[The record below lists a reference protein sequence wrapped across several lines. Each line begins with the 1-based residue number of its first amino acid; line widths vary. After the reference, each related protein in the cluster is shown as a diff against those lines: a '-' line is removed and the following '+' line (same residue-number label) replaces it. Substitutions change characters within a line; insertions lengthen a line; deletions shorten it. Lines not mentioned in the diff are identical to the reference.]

1 MKALKWFLPIWR
13 ANKWRMTAIV
23 TLGMASAVFSNMAP
37 LFIRSIIDG
46 LRKDISYHLIG
57 KYILLIIGLGLAR
70 YAVNYF
76 AQLNRVWMNQHIEMT
91 VRSRVFRHL
100 LHMDRVFFHRF
111 TQGDLLTRLTDDVN
125 EKIAWFGCSG
135 VFRFIQA
142 LWTLAAAVS
151 FMLYLNPVMTFWA
164 MLPMPFLFL
173 AYVTMGRKMDKL
185 YEAVQ
190 NSITA
195 LYETLDACFSAIRL
209 VKANGKERCQS
220 ETFVKATERQKKAE
234 IDSVVLQAFFSS
246 IFNYVGYLCLFV
258 VFLTGGKMVIQGT
271 LSLGELVAFMFY
283 VNMIIGPLS
292 DISYFFISLKR
303 AEVSIGRMEDILKS
317 RSAVQD
323 PRNPRQMPRTVKE
336 LSFEDVSFSPGPKAG
351 LILKHVTFSAKAGHR
366 VAVVGKIGS
375 GKSILLSLIP
385 RLIEPEGGRISVNGE
400 DIREFS
406 LAELR
411 SRIGYVPQE
420 AVIFSAT
427 IRQNIT
433 LGRPVSDEEFARA
446 IETAQFA
453 GEIPQFEKGLET
465 VCGPRG
471 VTLSGGQ
478 KQRLAIAR
486 ALLSRPDMLLL
497 DDCTS
502 AMDAQ
507 TEEQLWNGLYKSM
520 PDTLCL
526 VSTHRIKTIETS
538 PLILTLESGALA
550 EAGTHNELMS
560 QNGLYR
566 SIYERQKLAD
576 EVHQRSSSGE
586 RPA

>member
-1 MKALKWFLPIWR
+1 MKPLKWFLPIWR
-13 ANKWRMTAIV
+13 ANRWRMTLIV
-23 TLGMASAVFSNMAP
+23 GLGMASAVFSNMAP

-46 LRKDISYHLIG
+46 LRQNISYHLIG
-57 KYILLIIGLGLAR
+57 KYIVLIIGLGVAR
-70 YAVNYF
+70 YIVNFF
-76 AQLNRVWMNQHIEMT
+76 AQFNRVWMNQHIEMT
-91 VRSRVFRHL
+91 VRSRVFGHL
-100 LHMDRVFFHRF
+100 LLMDRSFFHKF

-209 VKANGKERCQS
+209 VKANGKESCQS
-220 ETFVKATERQKKAE
+220 ATFAKATERQKKAE
-234 IDSVVLQAFFSS
+234 IDSVVLQAVFSS
-246 IFNYVGYLCLFV
+246 IFQYVGYLCLFI
-258 VFLTGGKMVIQGT
+258 VFLAGGRLVIQGR

-283 VNMIIGPLS
+283 VNMIIGPLA
-292 DISYFFISLKR
+292 DISFFFVSLKR
-303 AEVSIGRMEDILKS
+303 AEVSIGRMEEILKT
-317 RSAVQD
+317 RSAVTE
-323 PRNPRQMPRTVKE
+323 PRAPRAMPGAVTA

-351 LILKHVTFSAKAGHR
+351 LILKHVSFSAEAGRR

-385 RLIEPEGGRISVNGE
+385 RLIEPEGGRIAVNGI
-400 DIREFS
+400 DIREFR
-406 LAELR
+406 LADLR
-411 SRIGYVPQE
+411 ARMGYVPQE
-420 AVIFSAT
+420 AIIFSAT
-427 IRQNIT
+427 IKQNIT
-433 LGRPVSDEEFARA
+433 LGREVAEEEFLKAL
-446 IETAQFA
+446 ETAQFA

-465 VCGPRG
+465 ACGPRG

-486 ALLSRPDMLLL
+486 AIIGKPDILLL

-507 TEEQLWNGLYKSM
+507 TEEQLWNGLYKNM
-520 PDTLCL
+520 PGTLCL
-526 VSTHRIKTIETS
+526 VATHRTKTIESS
-538 PLILTLESGALA
+538 PLILTLDSGSLV
-550 EAGTHNELMS
+550 EAGTHNELMAR
-560 QNGLYR
+560 NGLYR

-576 EVHQRSSSGE
+576 EVHQRSSSKE
-586 RPA
+586 LPA